1 MALRVALLI
10 NGLGAGGAERST
22 AETLPHLLS
31 AGIEPIVI
39 CLYHRSEGVEE
50 SVIARGFDVRF
61 IGERRLPARVRAV
74 RRILSRDTPDL
85 LHTVHFES
93 DLIGRLAA
101 AGTSIPVMS
110 SLVNTSYADVRLR
123 DPRVRP
129 WKLRLVRMIDGWT
142 GRHLTDHFHAISNPV
157 KQASARALRVSPQRV
172 TVVERG
178 REPGRLG
185 VRDPKRTAEAR
196 RQLGLS
202 AEDEVIVNVAR
213 QEYQKGQRFLLEASA
228 MLLETRPRVR
238 VLIAGRTGNVTPEL
252 QRMMA
257 SLDLDDRVRF
267 LGHRD
272 DIPTLLSAAD
282 VFAFPSLYEGLGGA
296 LLEALALQVP
306 IVASDLTVIRDFI
319 EHEKNGLL
327 VSPES
332 PTALAEA
339 IIRLLEDPELARS
352 MARRGR
358 EVFESRFTIDRSV
371 EGMVDLYKRI
381 SQREEVSS

>member
-1 MALRVALLI
+1 MGLRVALLI

-22 AETLPHLLS
+22 AEMLPYLVE

-61 IGERRLPARVRAV
+61 IRERRIPGRVRAV
-74 RRILSRDTPDL
+74 RRVLSRDAPDL

-101 AGTSIPVMS
+101 VGTSIPVMS
-110 SLVNTSYADVRLR
+110 SLVNTSYSDVRLR

-129 WKLRLVRMIDGWT
+129 WKLRVVRTVDGWT

-157 KQASARALRVSPQRV
+157 KQASAKALRVSPQRV

-178 REPGRLG
+178 RESARLG
-185 VRDPKRTAEAR
+185 VRNTDRAVEAR
-196 RQLGLS
+196 RQLGLG
-202 AEDEVIVNVAR
+202 ADDEVIVNVAR

-228 MLLETRPRVR
+228 LLLKTRPRLR

-252 QRMMA
+252 QRAKA
-257 SLDLDDRVRF
+257 SLGLDDQVEF

-296 LLEALALQVP
+296 LLEALALEAP
-306 IVASDLTVIRDFI
+306 IVASDLPVIRDFI
-319 EHEKNGLL
+319 QNEESGLL
-327 VSPES
+327 VPPES

-339 IIRLLEDPELARS
+339 IARLLEDQQLARS

-358 EVFESRFTIDRSV
+358 EIFESRFTIDRSV

-381 SQREEVSS
+381 GRRPEASS